1 MLHLHTSCQG
11 EKIVKFRVLATA
23 AMFAAPVLTASAFAA
38 ETPAAPVDAA
48 ASAAADTGDIGSDI
62 VVTAQ
67 KRAEK
72 ISNVPITITAY
83 SGSKLRE
90 IGVTQFDQLSAYV
103 PGLNVQEQSPNNPG
117 FVIRGITSD
126 SGSSQGSPAVT
137 IYLNGV
143 DVSRSRGSYFDLF
156 DIERVEV
163 VKGPQA
169 TLFGTASAIGAV
181 SVITNK
187 PTSDFGGEIRA
198 AYGNYNQRKVDG
210 FINTGGDVLSAR
222 LAFAVKL
229 RDGIVPNIAGSA
241 NSQTPN
247 GPKKDALNG
256 QGQYGAR
263 LSVRY
268 HKGDLLVD
276 AVATYD
282 GQRAPG
288 TAFKAS
294 IYAPTGGS
302 TSPFTYAEVSGSPLS
317 AAVLG
322 YSEPHLTR
330 NVYDGNITA
339 KYTPDGPFSFTQIV
353 GYRKF
358 DSNEVFDADGSQAWY
373 LEFAEDEHGEQVSS
387 ESRINYDTEKFRGFA
402 GFTFFHETVSQRV
415 PFSTEEGTYLQCA
428 ANVIKG
434 LGCVSPTGVV
444 TASQATSILTG
455 GKATVIPY
463 TSTFENFGKSDTYSA
478 FADGTYVP
486 IPRLELTLGA
496 RLLIERRES
505 GFTASVP
512 NSVLT
517 KAPLIPGQ
525 VDTKGQVFHA
535 EGDYEAFLPRANIL
549 YKATDWANLYL
560 TYSRGRRSPVVN
572 LDAAAGGVP
581 RINNI
586 DQEKVTNYEGGIK
599 VAYGKVNA
607 SVGYYYEKYRNF
619 QVSVIQT
626 NGTSLTQSA
635 GSATNQG
642 VEAEI
647 ATSFG
652 RMLSLFANGAYINA
666 KVDNNPL
673 YPTFSGN
680 QFRLQPKVQA
690 SGGGTLTVPLTE
702 RFELF
707 ATPTVTYRSHIFFE
721 IPNKANI
728 AQGPVTL
735 VNLRAGIQNPRA
747 NWQLTA
753 YATNLLNRNYLID
766 AGNTGGA
773 FGDPTFI
780 RAQPRLFG
788 IEGVYR
794 F

>member
-1 MLHLHTSCQG
+1 M
-11 EKIVKFRVLATA
+11 KIILLATIGLVA
-23 AMFAAPVLTASAFAA
+23 APSFAATV
-38 ETPAAPVDAA
+38 PAAPVDTIPAA
-48 ASAAADTGDIGSDI
+48 TADAADIGSDI
-62 VVTAQ
+62 VVTAE
-67 KRAEK
+67 KRLER

-143 DVSRSRGSYFDLF
+143 DVSRSRGSYFDLY
-156 DIERVEV
+156 DLERVEV

-169 TLFGTASAIGAV
+169 TLFGTAAAIGAV

-187 PTSDFGGEIRA
+187 PTSEFGGELRA
-198 AYGNYNQRKVDG
+198 AYGNYNQYKVDG
-210 FINTGGDVLSAR
+210 FINTGGDILSAR

-229 RDGIVPNIAGSA
+229 RDGIVPNIAGSP

-247 GPKKDALNG
+247 GPRKDALNG

-263 LSVRY
+263 ASVRY
-268 HKGDLLVD
+268 QKGDLTVD

-288 TAFKAS
+288 TAFKS
-294 IYAPTGGS
+294 GTYAPTGGT
-302 TSPFTYAEVSGSPLS
+302 TSPFSFAEVAGSPVS

-322 YSEPHLTR
+322 YDQPHLTR

-339 KYTPDGPFSFTQIV
+339 KYTPDGPLSFTQIV

-373 LEFAEDEHGEQVSS
+373 LEFAEDERGEQISS
-387 ESRINYDTEKFRGFA
+387 ESRVNYDTEKLRGFA

-428 ANVIKG
+428 ANLIKG

-444 TASQATSILTG
+444 TASQATKILTSG
-455 GKATVIPY
+455 AATVIPY
-463 TSTFENFGKSDTYSA
+463 TSVFQNFGKSDTYSA
-478 FADGTYVP
+478 FADGTYLP
-486 IPRLELTLGA
+486 TPRLELTAGA

-505 GFTASVP
+505 GFQATVP
-512 NSVLT
+512 NSVIT

-525 VDTKGQVFHA
+525 VDTKGQRFYA

-549 YKATDWANLYL
+549 FRATDWANLYF

-572 LDAAAGGVP
+572 LDAGPGGVP
-581 RINNI
+581 RVNNI
-586 DQEKVTNYEGGIK
+586 DQEKVTNLEGGIK
-599 VAYGKVNA
+599 VAYGRING
-607 SVGYYYEKYRNF
+607 SLGYFHEKYKNF
-619 QVSVIQT
+619 QVSVVQP
-626 NGTSLTQSA
+626 NGSSLTQSA

-642 VEAEI
+642 VEAEA

-652 RMLSLFANGAYINA
+652 KLLSIFANAAYIDA
-666 KVDNNPL
+666 KIDNNPL
-673 YPTFSGN
+673 YPTFAGN
-680 QFRLQPKVQA
+680 RFRLQSKFQA
-690 SGGGTLTVPLTE
+690 AAGGTLTVPLTD
-702 RFELF
+702 RVELF
-707 ATPTVTYRSHIFFE
+707 ATPTVTHRSSLFFE
-721 IPNKANI
+721 IPNKPNI
-728 AQGPVTL
+728 FQGPVTL
-735 VNLRAGIQNPRA
+735 VNLRAGIQSPGA
-747 NWQLTA
+747 KWQLLG
-753 YATNLLNRNYLID
+753 YATNLLNRNYIID

-773 FGDPTFI
+773 FGVPTFI

-788 IEGVYR
+788 VEGVFR